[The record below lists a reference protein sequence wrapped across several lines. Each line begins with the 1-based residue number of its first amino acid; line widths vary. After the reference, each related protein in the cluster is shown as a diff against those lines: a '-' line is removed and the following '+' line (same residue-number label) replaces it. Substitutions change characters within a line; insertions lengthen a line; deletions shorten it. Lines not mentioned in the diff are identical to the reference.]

1 MYKHYRHLCFL
12 FALLMI
18 LMSICGFL
26 VIGMAH
32 AENVTPASYG
42 NSVHSGKSPNV
53 STIPRMYRSL
63 STQTMFSSSGKGVSR
78 R

>member
-26 VIGMAH
+26 VIGTAH
-32 AENVTPASYG
+32 AESVTPASYG
-42 NSVHSGKSPNV
+42 NGVHSHKSPKV

>member
-26 VIGMAH
+26 VIGI
-32 AENVTPASYG
+32 G
-42 NSVHSGKSPNV
+42 NDALALRWVLVNIAISAVVLLAVN
-53 STIPRMYRSL
+53 L
-63 STQTMFSSSGKGVSR
+63 LER
-78 R
+78 RR